1 MAWDRLIKHEGVFT
15 LGETNIY
22 LRMGKTKVFGTLLWL
37 ASAWIG
43 TREGSDSEDGA
54 RTGSQ
59 AAWVPI
65 PDRPRS
71 AKGYLPWTCTA
82 LEHPSFSGGWRQ
94 CMLEQNGDWSLT
106 LGTLQ
111 KAEDKERWHRARSLG

>member
-43 TREGSDSEDGA
+43 TRECSDSEDGA

-65 PDRPRS
+65 PDLPRS
-71 AKGYLPWTCTA
+71 AKGYLPWICTA
-82 LEHPSFSGGWRQ
+82 LKQPSFSGGW
-94 CMLEQNGDWSLT
+94 
-106 LGTLQ
+106 
-111 KAEDKERWHRARSLG
+111 KVAEAVYAGAERRLVPDTGHFAEGRGQGKVA

>member
-22 LRMGKTKVFGTLLWL
+22 LWMRKTKVFGTLLWL

-43 TREGSDSEDGA
+43 MREGSDSED
-54 RTGSQ
+54 RTTAGNQ
-59 AAWVPI
+59 AAWVLI
-65 PDRPRS
+65 PDLPCSSRNTPASQVDGRLQRP
-71 AKGYLPWTCTA
+71 
-82 LEHPSFSGGWRQ
+82 
-94 CMLEQNGDWSLT
+94 CMLEQDRVWSLT

-111 KAEDKERWHRARSLG
+111 KADYKERWHRARSLW